1 MLFSYF
7 LGLPLSLSLV
17 RPPRTTSSHLASLR
31 LTSPHHPDSLI
42 FQAPRKWVARI
53 SSGICRSYRKHNPRS
68 TNEVI
73 PLPPKAPSPLRT
85 QCCSAAV
92 GEISSS
98 ANDLWDDYFLGG
110 DVAILH
116 CHQKGPKGEK
126 KAKAACTRTESSVLG
141 ILDGASSAVD
151 RDCRDMHGWVI
162 WYLGQI

>member
-7 LGLPLSLSLV
+7 LGLPLLSLSLV
-17 RPPRTTSSHLASLR
+17 RPPRSTSSHLASLH
-31 LTSPHHPDSLI
+31 LTSPHHPDSLM

-53 SSGICRSYRKHNPRS
+53 SSGICPSYRKYNPRS

-73 PLPPKAPSPLRT
+73 PHSAKGSISFTYPG
-85 QCCSAAV
+85 AAV
-92 GEISSS
+92 QLLEKFHPRPMSCRMIT
-98 ANDLWDDYFLGG
+98 FGG

-116 CHQKGPKGEK
+116 CPQEGPKGE

-151 RDCRDMHGWVI
+151 HDCRDMHGSVI
-162 WYLGQI
+162 RC